1 MEVWLCQTSL
11 KDHSVVVENT
21 VSMVFQLKLVRGP
34 PRGAC
39 LWLCPLWHETEGTIR
54 SINIHSKWRNFQQ

>member
-34 PRGAC
+34 P
-39 LWLCPLWHETEGTIR
+39 
-54 SINIHSKWRNFQQ
+54 